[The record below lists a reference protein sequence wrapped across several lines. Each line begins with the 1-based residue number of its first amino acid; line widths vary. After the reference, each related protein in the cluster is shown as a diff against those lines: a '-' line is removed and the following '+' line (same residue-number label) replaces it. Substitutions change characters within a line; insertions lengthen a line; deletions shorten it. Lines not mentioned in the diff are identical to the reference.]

1 MTSARP
7 EVDETPGPEDLPGDR
22 PADRERL
29 PTRTRGYWTAQALL
43 VGVPVTGLF
52 VLWAVASGWFTP
64 GVRWTVAALVA
75 VLLIGVRAG
84 IAPRVRHRLFWYAIS
99 ETEID
104 VQHGFLVTS
113 RTVVPM
119 SRVQY
124 LRSEHGVLA
133 DRFALANL
141 HVHTAAGSVP
151 LPGLDRAVADE
162 VRARISRWAHLD
174 DDV

>member
-1 MTSARP
+1 M
-7 EVDETPGPEDLPGDR
+7 
-22 PADRERL
+22 
-29 PTRTRGYWTAQALL
+29 
-43 VGVPVTGLF
+43 
-52 VLWAVASGWFTP
+52 
-64 GVRWTVAALVA
+64 
-75 VLLIGVRAG
+75 
-84 IAPRVRHRLFWYAIS
+84 FWYAIS